1 MTVYADIDLDA
12 IRHNVQTIRA
22 TVDTPVCAVVKAN
35 AYGHGAVEVAG
46 AALEA
51 GASWLAVSSL
61 PEAIELAEVAKDVPI
76 LVLSE
81 RSADEMQRFG
91 QHLPAS
97 TRLTVGSTGGVE
109 RVAALE
115 RSFPVHLKID
125 TGMHRMGVR
134 PDKVAEAVQV
144 IIGAGLDLEGIWTHF
159 AISDEPRDPF
169 TAEQLT
175 IFDEALDLARAAGA
189 NPVCVHTANSAGAL
203 LHPSSRRDL
212 VRIGLAMYGV
222 HPAPETEA
230 EVDLHPVLE
239 LRTFVN
245 TIRTV
250 PEGATASYGRRWV
263 ARRDTRVAT
272 IPVGYADGIRRS
284 SGVLGVDVLVRGE
297 RCPMVGNLTM
307 DQTMVEVGPGV
318 AVGDEVILIGRQG
331 NDEIGA
337 NDVAGR
343 LGTIGYEILTRLGP
357 RIERRHR

>member
-1 MTVYADIDLDA
+1 
-12 IRHNVQTIRA
+12 
-22 TVDTPVCAVVKAN
+22 
-35 AYGHGAVEVAG
+35 
-46 AALEA
+46 
-51 GASWLAVSSL
+51 
-61 PEAIELAEVAKDVPI
+61 
-76 LVLSE
+76 
-81 RSADEMQRFG
+81 
-91 QHLPAS
+91 
-97 TRLTVGSTGGVE
+97 
-109 RVAALE
+109 
-115 RSFPVHLKID
+115 
-125 TGMHRMGVR
+125 
-134 PDKVAEAVQV
+134 
-144 IIGAGLDLEGIWTHF
+144 
-159 AISDEPRDPF
+159 
-169 TAEQLT
+169 
-175 IFDEALDLARAAGA
+175 
-189 NPVCVHTANSAGAL
+189 
-203 LHPSSRRDL
+203 
-212 VRIGLAMYGV
+212 MYGV

-318 AVGDEVILIGRQG
+318 AIGDEVILIGRQG

-343 LGTIGYEILTRLGP
+343 LGTIGYEILTMLGP